1 MTAEIFGHPSSLT
14 TPQAFDRL
22 EAETGRKAVIDNHF
36 IRMVSIGDAYDMV
49 ESQSWLGQLGAF
61 PDHGGNAA

>member
-1 MTAEIFGHPSSLT
+1 MKTAEIFGHPSSLT

-22 EAETGRKAVIDNHF
+22 EAETGLKAVIDNHF

-49 ESQSWLGQLGAF
+49 DSSAYLSKIGAF
-61 PDHGGNAA
+61 SPEAA